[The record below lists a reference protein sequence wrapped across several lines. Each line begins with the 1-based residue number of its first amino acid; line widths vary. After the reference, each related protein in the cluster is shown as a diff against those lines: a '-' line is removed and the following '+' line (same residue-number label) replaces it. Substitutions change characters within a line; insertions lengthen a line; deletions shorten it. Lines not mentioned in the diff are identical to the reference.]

1 MSNSGPVW
9 HGVLPLYRVAYRF
22 KFYDICFEA
31 FENGHDPA
39 NFSVADAERVCDVY
53 DNLDRPVQIG
63 VNYAHSLIY
72 ASGNRN
78 FDCRWRLSAAVISD
92 R

>member
-1 MSNSGPVW
+1 MVSYSSI
-9 HGVLPLYRVAYRF
+9 VLRIGFR
-22 KFYDICFEA
+22 FYDICFEA
-31 FENGHDPA
+31 FENGHDSA

-72 ASGNRN
+72 VSGNRN
-78 FDCRWRLSAAVISD
+78 FDCRWRLSAAFISD